1 MRTVCDIINIKIW
14 VKTMRLARIAAGVNV
29 VRKKVPRHRN
39 MKEWELSERASA
51 GSPFEGMRD
60 TRRGFSGS

>member
-14 VKTMRLARIAAGVNV
+14 VKTMSLARIAAGVNV
-29 VRKKVPRHRN
+29 VRKKVPRHLN
-39 MKEWELSERASA
+39 MKEWELNERASA
-51 GSPFEGMRD
+51 GSSFEGVRD

>member
-1 MRTVCDIINIKIW
+1 
-14 VKTMRLARIAAGVNV
+14 MRLARNAAGVNI
-29 VRKKVPRHRN
+29 VRKKAPRHLN

-51 GSPFEGMRD
+51 GSSFEGVRD